1 MNAIL
6 IVCFFTFLIHVTETM
21 AYTLRLAGTRTG
33 RIAIALSFVTST
45 LLVSRLSNMFQ
56 APILGALVDG
66 AILAGHPG
74 AIDGLI
80 MQFRWVIFSAFLGAA
95 VGMLLTPT
103 CITLFTAAIRSFA
116 KTGSLPK
123 TAMMALRPRHLAGWL
138 QAIRI
143 PKWSM
148 LKKVSIATLPKSFL
162 ILNLLV
168 ASIYTIGVL
177 CALLAGAL
185 APEFRSTA
193 IQLSGIV
200 NGLATIMFTLFVDP
214 AGARI
219 TDEVARG
226 TRPENDIISVV
237 FFLQMGRLL
246 GTLIIAQLLLLPF
259 THYIL
264 KVTLWLADKA
274 I

>member
-1 MNAIL
+1 MHGI
-6 IVCFFTFLIHVTETM
+6 IVVCFFTFLIHVTETM

-66 AILAGHPG
+66 AILTGTSS
-74 AIDGLI
+74 AIENLVI
-80 MQFRWVIFSAFLGAA
+80 QFRWVIFSAFLGAA
-95 VGMLLTPT
+95 VGMILTPT
-103 CITLFTAAIRSFA
+103 CVTLFTAAIRSFA

-123 TAMMALRPRHLAGWL
+123 TVLLACRPRHF
-138 QAIRI
+138 QAWKNSFRR
-143 PKWSM
+143 PRLSM
-148 LKKVSIATLPKSFL
+148 FRHIHWRSLPKTFL

-185 APEFRSTA
+185 APQYRATA

-214 AGARI
+214 AGARV
-219 TDEVARG
+219 TDDVARG
-226 TRPENDIISVV
+226 NRPEQDLISVV
-237 FFLQMGRLL
+237 FFLQAGRLF
-246 GTLIIAQLLLLPF
+246 GTLILAQLLLMPF
-259 THYIL
+259 TYYIL
-264 KVTLWLADKA
+264 SVTLWLTEKA
-274 I
+274 L

>member
-56 APILGALVDG
+56 SPLLGAMVDG
-66 AILAGHPG
+66 AILSGPH
-74 AIDGLI
+74 AIDGLV

-103 CITLFTAAIRSFA
+103 CVTVFTAAIRSFA

-123 TAMMALRPRHLAGWL
+123 TAIMALRPRNFPAWR
-138 QAIRI
+138 QAIRR
-143 PKWSM
+143 PRLSM
-148 LKKVSIATLPKSFL
+148 LRKMNIVPLPKTFL

-193 IQLSGIV
+193 INLSGIV

-219 TDEVARG
+219 TDDVARG
-226 TRPENDIISVV
+226 NRPEQDLISVV

-246 GTLIIAQLLLLPF
+246 GTFIIAQILLMPF
-259 THYIL
+259 TYYIL
-264 KVTLWLADKA
+264 KVTLWLAAKA

>member
-21 AYTLRLAGTRTG
+21 AYSLRLAGIRTG

-56 APILGALVDG
+56 SPLLGAMVDG
-66 AILAGHPG
+66 AILSGPH
-74 AIDGLI
+74 AIDGLV
-80 MQFRWVIFSAFLGAA
+80 MQFRWVVFSAFLGAA

-103 CITLFTAAIRSFA
+103 CVTLFTAAIRSFA

-123 TAMMALRPRHLAGWL
+123 TAIMALRPRHFPAWRH
-138 QAIRI
+138 AIRR
-143 PKWSM
+143 PRFGM
-148 LKKVSIATLPKSFL
+148 LKKMNISPLPKTFL

-193 IQLSGIV
+193 INLSGIV

-219 TDEVARG
+219 TDDVARG
-226 TRPENDIISVV
+226 NRPEQDIISVV

-246 GTLIIAQLLLLPF
+246 GTLIIAQLMLMPF
-259 THYIL
+259 TYYIL
-264 KVTLWLADKA
+264 KVTLWLAAKA

>member
-1 MNAIL
+1 MHAI
-6 IVCFFTFLIHVTETM
+6 IVVCFFTFLIHVTETM

-56 APILGALVDG
+56 APVLGALVDG
-66 AILAGHPG
+66 AIMTGPH

-103 CITLFTAAIRSFA
+103 CVTLFTAAIRSFA

-123 TAMMALRPRHLAGWL
+123 TALMSLRPRHFAGWV
-138 QAIRI
+138 QAIRV
-143 PKWSM
+143 PRLSM
-148 LKKVSIATLPKSFL
+148 LKKVSIATLPKTFL

-185 APEFRSTA
+185 APEFRATA

-226 TRPENDIISVV
+226 TRPEKDIVSVV
-237 FFLQMGRLL
+237 FFLQLGRLL
-246 GTLIIAQLLLLPF
+246 GTFIIAQLLLMPF
-259 THYIL
+259 TYYIL

>member
-1 MNAIL
+1 MNTIL
-6 IVCFFTFLIHVTETM
+6 IVGFFTFLIHVTESM

-56 APILGALVDG
+56 APVLGALVDG
-66 AILAGHPG
+66 AILSGHPG
-74 AIDGLI
+74 AIDSLI

-123 TAMMALRPRHLAGWL
+123 TAIMALRPRHFAGWL

-143 PKWSM
+143 PRWSM
-148 LKKVSIATLPKSFL
+148 LKKISIATLPRTFL
-162 ILNLLV
+162 VLNLLV

-185 APEFRSTA
+185 APEFRATA

-226 TRPENDIISVV
+226 TRPEKDIISVV

-246 GTLIIAQLLLLPF
+246 GTLIIAQLLLMPF